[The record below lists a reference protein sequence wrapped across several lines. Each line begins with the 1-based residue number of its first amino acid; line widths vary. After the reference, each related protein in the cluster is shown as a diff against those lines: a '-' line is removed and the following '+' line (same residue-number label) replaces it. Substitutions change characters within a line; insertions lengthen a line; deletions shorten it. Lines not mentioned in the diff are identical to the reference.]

1 MTSLIIPSSTFIL
14 WDLLFCA
21 WHLQFIFFPFFKLYY
36 FFPHWFFLFYLK
48 FSCKIFLIYLSRVG
62 ERDRQ
67 KERNWLIDSIR
78 WFTPKCLQ
86 KPIALCSVSHGSD
99 GNKRIWTILSD
110 VPRCRE
116 VQGEELGLESGP
128 PISDASVPS
137 NNLIAETNTH
147 LQNSS
152 FWRQS
157 SFQDFSCSSLFN
169 YHFNLLEKKWR
180 PVWCNENYNS
190 NVKSGRSPQTHCW
203 YSAPSCNKPP
213 CPRWHAQMSVPL
225 SKGTTK
231 TFNWS
236 C

>member
-169 YHFNLLEKKWR
+169 YHFNLLEKKM
-180 PVWCNENYNS
+180 E
-190 NVKSGRSPQTHCW
+190 
-203 YSAPSCNKPP
+203 A
-213 CPRWHAQMSVPL
+213 SVMQWKL
-225 SKGTTK
+225 
-231 TFNWS
+231 
-236 C
+236 